1 MTSIDSMLA
10 ERGSRYGAFK
20 THAEH
25 TQAIKRLLIKLMGR
39 AKWDVLADDQREALE
54 MIAHKLGRITNGDPN
69 YDDSWRDIAGYAD
82 LVAKRLAD
90 PTPEAKA
97 EAKPETGT
105 APLKIGDKVHIV
117 STIDVDLYEGDPGFV
132 DAMVPHLGRTGTVVK
147 INSTGTPAYVKVDDE
162 TWWWRTQD
170 LTPVA
175 TESQAKTDETG
186 ECGCP
191 ACRIRRLLQTDEVVI
206 AVESEEKGE
215 SAKDDERSLLDFIQT
230 LERIFKKS

>member
-1 MTSIDSMLA
+1 MLA

-25 TQAIKRLLIKLMGR
+25 TQAIKRLLIKLMGK
-39 AKWDVLADDQREALE
+39 AKWDALADDQREALE

-90 PTPEAKA
+90 PTPEAKT
-97 EAKPETGT
+97 EAKPETGA
-105 APLKIGDKVHIV
+105 APLKVGDKVRIT
-117 STIDVDLYEGDPGFV
+117 STIDVDLYEPNPGFESEMAMYLGHTGV
-132 DAMVPHLGRTGTVVK
+132 VEETDAKDAVVR
-147 INSTGTPAYVKVDDE
+147 VRVDDGDA
-162 TWWWRTQD
+162 WWWRTQD

-175 TESQAKTDETG
+175 LESQAKTDEPD
-186 ECGCP
+186 ECGCSV
-191 ACRIRRLLQTDEVVI
+191 CGIRRLLQADEVVI

>member
-39 AKWDVLADDQREALE
+39 AKWDALADDQREALE

-117 STIDVDLYEGDPGFV
+117 STIDVDLYEGDPGFESEM
-132 DAMVPHLGRTGTVVK
+132 ATYLGHTGVVEE
-147 INSTGTPAYVKVDDE
+147 IDVENAVVRVRADDGYS
-162 TWWWRTQD
+162 WWWRTQD

-175 TESQAKTDETG
+175 SESQAKTDETG

-206 AVESEEKGE
+206 AVESEEKGRV
-215 SAKDDERSLLDFIQT
+215 SRG
-230 LERIFKKS
+230 R

>member
-1 MTSIDSMLA
+1 MLA

-25 TQAIKRLLIKLMGR
+25 TQAIKRLLVKLMGQD
-39 AKWDVLADDQREALE
+39 KWDALADDQREALE

-82 LVAKRLAD
+82 LVAKRLAN
-90 PTPEAKA
+90 PTP

-117 STIDVDLYEGDPGFV
+117 STIDVDLYEPSPGFESEM
-132 DAMVPHLGRTGTVVK
+132 ATYLGHTGVVEE
-147 INSTGTPAYVKVDDE
+147 IDVEHAVVRVRADDGYS
-162 TWWWRTQD
+162 WWWRTQD

-175 TESQAKTDETG
+175 TESQAEADETD
-186 ECGCP
+186 ECGCS
-191 ACRIRRLLQTDEVVI
+191 ACRIRRLLQADEIVI

-215 SAKDDERSLLDFIQT
+215 SAEDDERSLLDFIQT